1 MSTKRIKHS
10 KYKNTGLIFEFLVR
24 QLTVDV
30 LEGNGN
36 SKSLSIIKKFFKENT
51 EIGKEIQLYQAL
63 MKNKYASDKKADFLI
78 TETAKS
84 YNNLNSQQLKRDKYN
99 LIKMIK
105 ENYDIVNFMSS
116 RVPDYKAYAS
126 VYKLFESY
134 STMTPTE
141 RTEIY
146 FNILEH
152 ITTKPKSKNDINL
165 ATLRNYKKNLSENED
180 LRILTYRT
188 LLEKFNEKYSDL
200 NNNQKSLLRAYIN
213 NLSNNNSLSEYIT
226 KKIPSIKSELNTH
239 YKKVTDQVTKIKLKE
254 SISLLDKF
262 KNLKSSKSIN
272 DQSVISLMR
281 YYELLKEFNKE

>member
-1 MSTKRIKHS
+1 MSFNVKHS
-10 KYKNTGLIFEFLVR
+10 KYKNTGLIFEFLLR
-24 QLTVDV
+24 QITVDV
-30 LEGNGN
+30 LNDET
-36 SKSLSIIKKFFKENT
+36 KSFSLNLIKKSFNENS
-51 EIGKEIQLYQAL
+51 ELGKELRLYNVL
-63 MKNKYASDKKADFLI
+63 IKEKLKSDKKADYLI
-78 TETAKS
+78 SEVLKQRTKLS
-84 YNNLNSQQLKRDKYN
+84 NSILKREKYN
-99 LIKMIK
+99 LIKSIK
-105 ENYDIVNFMSS
+105 ENYNVNQFFSS
-116 RVPDYKAYAS
+116 KVPEYKIYAS
-126 VYKLFESY
+126 IYKLFEYNTKLS
-134 STMTPTE
+134 PEDKTE
-141 RTEIY
+141 SY
-146 FNILEH
+146 FNILEN
-152 ITTKPKSKNDINL
+152 ITTPKKSV
-165 ATLRNYKKNLSENED
+165 NLSETLSGTKLPNDED
-180 LRILTYRT
+180 LRIITYRT